1 MHLFWK
7 RPAAILV
14 LTLYVYTSYSQ
25 KISSD
30 VISSCGTELSAA
42 GISLNW
48 TIGENFTETLTYPQ
62 GIQSLGFHQTYLK
75 IGNPDIPSRVL
86 SIKVYPN
93 PFYHNLQ
100 IETGTDLRETMVAIY
115 TVTGVLVYE
124 KTIRMAYTHT
134 LDLSFLRDGTY
145 ILRLTSNS
153 DENFLILKQTR

>member
-14 LTLYVYTSYSQ
+14 LTLCVYTSYSQ

-30 VISSCGTELSAA
+30 VISSSGNELSVA

-48 TIGENFTETLTYPQ
+48 TIGENFTETFIFPQ

-75 IGNPDIPSRVL
+75 NGNPDIPTRAP

-100 IETGTDLRETMVAIY
+100 IETGTDQKETLVLIY

-124 KTIRMAYTHT
+124 KSIRMAFTHT
-134 LDLSFLRDGTY
+134 LDLSFLREGSY
-145 ILRLTSNS
+145 ILRLSSNS
-153 DENFLILKQTR
+153 DENFIILKQTR